1 MEKQALKEPCQS
13 KHGTKIQLSLIDIV
27 LTTMILIHF
36 EGLGRA
42 AAPPVAILIKIDDD
56 DPGIYHWL
64 SVLIRSLSIIDYY
77 TSSGH

>member
-13 KHGTKIQLSLIDIV
+13 KHWTKIPLSLIDIV

-42 AAPPVAILIKIDDD
+42 AILIKIDDD

-64 SVLIRSLSIIDYY
+64 SVLMISLIIIVLLHLQ
-77 TSSGH
+77 SGH

>member
-1 MEKQALKEPCQS
+1 
-13 KHGTKIQLSLIDIV
+13 
-27 LTTMILIHF
+27 MILIHF